1 MTRVDGRA
9 PLRSVSGVLFD
20 FDGLLADTAPVWR
33 AAAAAVAPGW
43 TEADDRSLHGLDTG
57 AAMTRLSARAGR
69 EVTEDDIL
77 TAYRERFEQV
87 RLMPGAAELVR
98 SLEVPLAVATNS
110 PTDLVAAQLEALGL
124 RDAFVAVVGLAPPLA
139 PKPAPDLYLEA
150 ARRLGLR
157 PGECVALDDSPPGVL
172 AAAAAGCRVIGVSA
186 VTLPV
191 ARQVASLTE
200 LVGDL

>member
-1 MTRVDGRA
+1 MR
-9 PLRSVSGVLFD
+9 GVLFD
-20 FDGLLADTAPVWR
+20 FDGLLAETAPVWR

-69 EVTEDDIL
+69 EITEADIL
-77 TAYRERFEQV
+77 GAYRERFDRV

-98 SLEVPLAVATNS
+98 SLGVPLAVASNS
-110 PTDLVAAQLEALGL
+110 PTDLVADQLAVLGL
-124 RDAFVAVVGLAPPLA
+124 RDAFVAVVGLEPPLS
-139 PKPAPDLYLEA
+139 PKPAPDLYEA
-150 ARRLGLR
+150 AAARLGLR

-172 AAAAAGCRVIGVSA
+172 AAATAGCRVIGVSA
-186 VTLPV
+186 VALPV

-200 LVGDL
+200 LVGSAPPEW